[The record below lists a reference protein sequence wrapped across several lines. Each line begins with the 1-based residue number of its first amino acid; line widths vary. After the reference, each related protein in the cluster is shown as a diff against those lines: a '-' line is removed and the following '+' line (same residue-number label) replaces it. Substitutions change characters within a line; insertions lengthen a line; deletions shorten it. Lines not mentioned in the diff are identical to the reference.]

1 MSHSFFVRALWTAV
15 LLSIIW
21 YSPFPAAAS
30 DDFLP
35 MLLQDTLA
43 GLVERLA
50 QEGRSGTKTEI
61 ELPARSFRVDLEPEE
76 PGLPS
81 VYVVERGTV
90 RAEVETWSLAPDAFS
105 ADRIVF
111 SAPEFKIYQGSPES
125 VKRYY
130 RNELHRALP
139 ASATDDLIQ
148 RYAPDANPSGFDILR
163 LIQNPKARVNI
174 GRLEVREGVIEGI
187 DSRSAAAVTA
197 RLQTIQLTIQNL
209 ILPPSSEPRR
219 TRLEFKIASAEP
231 GFVAL
236 TLIDETTPE
245 GKPQFKFSGAIEQL
259 DLAYFAPFLPL
270 EEGWK
275 IERGVV
281 GLTASATCE
290 AGFYSAYHHLVLG
303 NLSIQPGKGDSLA
316 ESWALQRLVQA
327 GQALGDKVQLDFPIE
342 GDLTDP
348 RFDLEEAYNDA
359 IEDSL
364 VRWTT
369 LQTLRKLGLEDSEFL
384 KKKLG
389 VSDKEEKSK

>member
-1 MSHSFFVRALWTAV
+1 
-15 LLSIIW
+15 
-21 YSPFPAAAS
+21 
-30 DDFLP
+30 

-50 QEGRSGTKTEI
+50 EEGRSGAKTEI
-61 ELPARSFRVDLEPEE
+61 ELPARSLRVDLEPEE

-81 VYVVERGTV
+81 VYVVERGAM
-90 RAEVETWSLAPDAFS
+90 RAKVETWSLAPDAFS
-105 ADRIVF
+105 ADRVVF
-111 SAPEFKIYQGSPES
+111 SAPEFEIYQGSPES

-148 RYAPDANPSGFDILR
+148 RYAPGANPSSFDVLR
-163 LIQNPKARVNI
+163 LIQNPKARVHI
-174 GRLEVREGVIEGI
+174 GQLELREGSIEGI
-187 DSRSAAAVTA
+187 DTRSAVAKVA
-197 RLQTIQLTIQNL
+197 RLEAIQLTMQNL
-209 ILPPSSEPRR
+209 TLPPANDPRR
-219 TRLEFKIASAEP
+219 ARLEFKIASAEP

-245 GKPQFKFSGAIEQL
+245 GKPQFKFSSVIERL

-275 IERGVV
+275 IERGIV
-281 GLTASATCE
+281 GLTANATCE
-290 AGFYSAYHHLVLG
+290 AGLYSSYHHLVLN

-316 ESWALQRLVQA
+316 ESWALQLLVQA
-327 GQALGDKVQLDFPIE
+327 GQALGDEVQLDFPIE

-348 RFDLEEAYNDA
+348 QFDLEEAYNDA

-384 KKKLG
+384 KDKLG